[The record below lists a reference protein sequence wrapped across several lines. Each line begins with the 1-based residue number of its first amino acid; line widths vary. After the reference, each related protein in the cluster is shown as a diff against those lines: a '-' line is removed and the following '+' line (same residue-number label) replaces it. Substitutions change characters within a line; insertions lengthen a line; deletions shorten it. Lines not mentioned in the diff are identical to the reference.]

1 MIVTDT
7 VKLLVVGVILIAIL
21 QGIGLVPM

>member
-7 VKLLVVGVILIAIL
+7 VKLLVMGVILVAIL